1 MGKNKELMKEYDRED
16 NILQSI
22 KQILVEIKELKS
34 ETRDI
39 AKALDFVQNEVAD
52 INQQLKKQDNRIT
65 VMDQDLGEN
74 TKKVAELES
83 KVHQL
88 EQRSRINNVEINNI
102 PEKKGE
108 NLLATVIKIGVK
120 VGVKVVPEDVE
131 VVHRVQRFN
140 NNTAV
145 KNIVCRFNSRQKKRE
160 LLEAVK
166 IRRSLETSD
175 LDFDG
180 PSSKVYVNSHLSP
193 FYKKLLMD
201 AKKIAKEKNYKFVW
215 SNDDGNIFVRQ
226 SEKSKVQQI
235 LTQTDLSK
243 L

>member
-235 LTQTDLSK
+235 FTQTDLSK